1 MLGIREK
8 NPYGFR
14 RDRDDRYLYDAPR
27 SSDYGNSWRPSAPS
41 YQREPRMG
49 FGTNLSSS
57 SGGFVSSFLKGQEKP
72 TATAGTKDT
81 SAYKAGVKVR
91 HAKFGEGTVIVVK
104 GSGNNVIA
112 DVAFKGVGIKSLSV
126 QLAPMEIIP

>member
-1 MLGIREK
+1 
-8 NPYGFR
+8 
-14 RDRDDRYLYDAPR
+14 
-27 SSDYGNSWRPSAPS
+27 
-41 YQREPRMG
+41 MG